1 MQYEGVVDIFQSIRI
16 LRTQRPGMV
25 QTEVIFICYIII
37 IYIIKLYIYVL
48 YNCIHVKNGVFIV
61 ECCLIVA
68 LKTRK
73 TCGDCNKII

>member
-48 YNCIHVKNGVFIV
+48 YNCIHVKNGSVYSRMLFDSSIKNTKDMWR
-61 ECCLIVA
+61 I
-68 LKTRK
+68 
-73 TCGDCNKII
+73 